1 MMYRS
6 KTRGRKVKDKKR
18 NPVAKDIV
26 KYDSIYI
33 VFLLQIIIFITM
45 NVELNIR

>member
-1 MMYRS
+1 M
-6 KTRGRKVKDKKR
+6 KNKKG

-26 KYDSIYI
+26 KYDRYLYI

-45 NVELNIR
+45 NVEYTYDSSYDHFL